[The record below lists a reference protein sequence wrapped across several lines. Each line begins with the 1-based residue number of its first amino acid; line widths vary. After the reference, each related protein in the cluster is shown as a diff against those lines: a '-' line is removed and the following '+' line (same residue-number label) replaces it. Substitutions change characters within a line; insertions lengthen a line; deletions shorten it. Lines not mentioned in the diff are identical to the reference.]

1 MIDPFRWKVLLKAL
15 ILPPAAPLLIAIV
28 GLALLDRKRQL
39 GRFLATLG
47 VLVLVLVSLPA
58 VAEFLVRFV
67 DDSSPFNAA
76 DAKSAQAIVI
86 LGGGTK
92 RAAPEYGG
100 DTMSR
105 LTLERVR
112 YGARVAKVTNLPVMV
127 VGGRPAPS
135 RVPEATVMRA
145 ALEDEFGVKVRW
157 VEDRSRNTHENADMA
172 AAILGPDAV
181 KRVVLVAHGFDMPR
195 ATAEFAAAGIETIPA
210 PTGLLP
216 HDRADTLLDYIPSAE
231 ALQWSYY
238 ALYEI
243 YANAARRL
251 LQW

>member
-1 MIDPFRWKVLLKAL
+1 MDPLRWKLLLKTL
-15 ILPPAAPLLIAIV
+15 VLPPAAPLIIAIV
-28 GLALLDRKRQL
+28 GLALIDRHRRL

-47 VLVLVLVSLPA
+47 VLLLVLVSLPA

-67 DDSSPFNAA
+67 DDSRPFAVA
-76 DAKSAQAIVI
+76 QASGAQAIVI
-86 LGGGTK
+86 LGGGIK
-92 RAAPEYGG
+92 RASPEYGG

-112 YGARVAKVTNLPVMV
+112 YGARVARMTNLPVMV

-135 RVPEATVMRA
+135 RAAEAVIMRA

-157 VEDRSRNTHENADMA
+157 IEDQSRNTHENAVMA
-172 AAILGPDAV
+172 AGILRPLGIT
-181 KRVVLVAHGFDMPR
+181 RVVLVAHGFDMPR

-210 PTGLLP
+210 PTGLLAAP
-216 HDRADTLLDYIPSAE
+216 REGALLDYVPSAE

-238 ALYEI
+238 ALYEL
-243 YANAARRL
+243 YANVARRF
-251 LQW
+251 LQ